1 MEYMNMILDT
11 VQSQKYKGMNVED
24 FKRAFHVESSEDFT
38 ALLKALNSLE
48 NEYIII
54 TDEKDRYF
62 PLERLG
68 YFVGILRKNP
78 KGFGFVENE
87 DTSVYANRYEV
98 KNIMDGDEVLARIH
112 QDNEGRVECEIIKVI
127 SRNRNTLVGVIKK
140 KDGRM
145 WFLPDT
151 PMPEQKFKI
160 VNKDAFKM
168 VNDTKVQVFI
178 EKYGKTMH
186 IRILQILGYKYD
198 PGVDILSILLEH
210 DIEPVFPKAVLDA
223 AQQIPE
229 TVEVDQIEGR
239 EDFRDTCIITID
251 GEDAKDL
258 DDAIHI
264 KKKGRN
270 YELQVHIADVSHYV
284 TEGSLVDKEAYKRS
298 TSVYV
303 VDRVVPMLPQLLS
316 NGVCSLQE
324 KVDRLTM
331 SCVMEINLV
340 GEVVDYRIV
349 PSVIKSSHR
358 MTYTDVNKILA
369 GDLKVTRKYK
379 DVQEMITLGLE
390 LSKILQK
397 RKAKLGEIDF
407 DKKESKI
414 LVDAKGRVKDIVLR
428 ERGDA
433 ERMIEDFMIAA
444 NECIASHTKHM
455 QMPSMYRVHENPDP
469 KKIREFANLSSALGY
484 PLKADPQNIYP
495 KQLQDLLVQAKGK
508 ENFDVLSTYMLRS
521 MQKARYDM
529 VNLGHFGLGL
539 KEYTHFT
546 SPIRR
551 YPDLLVHRMLKR
563 YYFKATTDLKQ
574 IEKDEAF
581 LDEASEHTSKMERNA
596 IEAERDVDDMKKCEY
611 MERYIGKKFHGV
623 ISSVTRFGL
632 FVELENTVEGLV
644 HITSLEDDYYHYD
657 QNAKALVGETS
668 GIIYKMG
675 QKVLI
680 KVEDASKMR
689 KQIDFV
695 IVKK

>member
-11 VQSQKYKGMNVED
+11 VQSHKYKGMNVED

-38 ALLKALNSLE
+38 ALMKALNSLE

-62 PLERLG
+62 PLEKLG
-68 YFVGILRKNP
+68 YFTGILRKNP
-78 KGFGFVENE
+78 KGFGFVENDE
-87 DTSVYANRYEV
+87 TSVYANRYEI
-98 KNIMDGDEVLARIH
+98 KNIMDGDEVLAKLH
-112 QDNEGRVECEIIKVI
+112 EDNDGRVECEIVKVI
-127 SRNRNTLVGVIKK
+127 QRNKHTIIGVIKK

-151 PMPEQKFKI
+151 PMPDQKFKLI
-160 VNKDAFKM
+160 NKDAFKM
-168 VNDTKVQVFI
+168 VNDTKVQVYI

-210 DIEPVFPKAVLDA
+210 DIEPVFPKQVLDA

-229 TVEVDQIEGR
+229 HVETEHLKGR
-239 EDFRDTCIITID
+239 EDFREELIITID

-258 DDAIHI
+258 DDAVHI

-270 YELQVHIADVSHYV
+270 YELQVHIADVSNYV
-284 TEGSLVDKEAYKRS
+284 TAGSIIDKEAYKRS

-331 SCVMEINLV
+331 SCVMEINLL
-340 GEVVDYRIV
+340 GQVVDYRIV
-349 PSVIKSSHR
+349 PSVINSKHR

-369 GDLKVTRKYK
+369 GDLKTTRKYK
-379 DVQEMITLGLE
+379 DIQEMLTLGLE

-407 DKKESKI
+407 DKRESKI
-414 LVDAKGRVKDIVLR
+414 LVDNKGRVKDIVLR

-444 NECIASHTKHM
+444 NECVATHTKHM

-469 KKIREFANLSSALGY
+469 KKIREFALLSSALGY
-484 PLKADPQNIYP
+484 PLKADPQNIFP
-495 KQLQDLLVQAKGK
+495 KQLQDLLLQAKGN
-508 ENFDVLSTYMLRS
+508 ENYDVLSTYMLRS

-551 YPDLLVHRMLKR
+551 YPDLLVHRMLKK
-563 YYFKATTDLKQ
+563 YYFQVTTDIKE
-574 IEKDEAF
+574 IEKDENF

-611 MERYIGKKFHGV
+611 MERFIGKKFHGV
-623 ISSVTRFGL
+623 ISSVTRFGF

-657 QNAKALVGETS
+657 QNAKSLVGEES
-668 GIIYKMG
+668 GTIYKMG
-675 QKVLI
+675 QKVFI
-680 KVEDASKMR
+680 EVADASKMR
-689 KQIDFV
+689 KQIDFK